1 MNPLDE
7 SPNWIYEKLHNA
19 IMKAIVSSG
28 EVRELLRE
36 LQSEGRIDGMAVMNV
51 ILSLEEL
58 SESIHS
64 ASRPADGEPETRQSG
79 KLKPHDEDFDENLWL
94 KKAGIKF

>member
-7 SPNWIYEKLHNA
+7 SSDWIYEKLHAA
-19 IMKAIVSSG
+19 IMKAITSSG
-28 EVRELLRE
+28 EVQEILRG
-36 LQSEGRIDGMAVMNV
+36 LQSGGRIDGMAVMNI

-64 ASRPADGEPETRQSG
+64 ASVNGESKTSRPSTP
-79 KLKPHDEDFDENLWL
+79 KPHEENFDENLWL
-94 KKAGIKF
+94 KKAGIKL